1 MSTTEPSEVERSRKP
16 WATLDRSLGG
26 PLRAVLPALVEEV
39 LDAVRAGVP
48 AYAAPLEGTFGRT
61 VRVGVEQALGGFVE
75 LIESGS
81 GVEVPGREVYVG
93 LGRGEVRQGRELD
106 ALLAAYRA
114 GALVAWRRF
123 AEAASGAGAA
133 PDTLIRLAEA
143 VFAFIDELSAAS
155 AEGYA
160 EAAGERQD
168 RRRRLLDLLLAA
180 DPPSAAD
187 LESAAKDAGWRI
199 PKAVAVV
206 VFDHDRPARIA
217 PRLPP
222 DALVGGSEG
231 GARGGGGAAVGAARG
246 VAVIADPDAPG
257 RLDALRT
264 AFRGHCAAIGPTV
277 APHAAALS
285 AARAATALPLVARDD
300 APLLRADEHLL
311 ALLLLGDRPL
321 AEDLV
326 ARRLAPLDT
335 LSDANRARL
344 LDTLQAWLDHHGEA
358 RPAAEALHVHVQTV
372 RYRISRLRD
381 LLGDAL
387 DDPSARLELALALQ
401 ARAALAAA
409 GADGARG

>member
-1 MSTTEPSEVERSRKP
+1 M
-16 WATLDRSLGG
+16 
-26 PLRAVLPALVEEV
+26 LPALVEEV

-81 GVEVPGREVYVG
+81 DVEVPGREVYVA

-168 RRRRLLDLLLAA
+168 RRRRLLDLLLAP
-180 DPPSAAD
+180 DPPAAAD
-187 LESAAKDAGWRI
+187 LDAAAKEAGWRI

-206 VFDHDRPARIA
+206 VFDHERPARLA

-222 DALVGGSEG
+222 DALVGAAAPAAGGGVAG
-231 GARGGGGAAVGAARG
+231 GAGGASGGGGAAAPGGAGGTAAGAARG
-246 VAVIADPDAPG
+246 VAVIADPNAPA

-264 AFRGHCAAIGPTV
+264 AFRGHRAAIGPTV

-285 AARAATALPLVARDD
+285 AARAATALALARDD
-300 APLLRADEHLL
+300 APLLRADDHLL
-311 ALLLLGDRPL
+311 DLLVLADRGL

-326 ARRLAPLDT
+326 ARRLAPLEALT
-335 LSDANRARL
+335 DANRARL
-344 LDTLQAWLDHHGEA
+344 LETLQAWLDHHGEA
-358 RPAAEALHVHVQTV
+358 RPAAGALHVHVQTV
-372 RYRISRLRD
+372 RYRLNRLRD
-381 LLGDAL
+381 LLGEAL
-387 DDPSARLELALALQ
+387 DAPSARLELALALH
-401 ARAALAAA
+401 ARAALAEADA
-409 GADGARG
+409 GAAAARG